1 MPKASANSRRCWS
14 RDSGCLA
21 DPGAPCRSR
30 RESIGLSPSPLTT
43 LRALRDARGLRQ
55 IDVASMAG
63 VDPTVVS
70 RIESAN
76 GFLGVQ
82 VRSIVRIAAA
92 LKVSP
97 VDLLPGLA
105 AVPKLRD

>member
-1 MPKASANSRRCWS
+1 M
-14 RDSGCLA
+14 
-21 DPGAPCRSR
+21 
-30 RESIGLSPSPLTT
+30 
-43 LRALRDARGLRQ
+43 
-55 IDVASMAG
+55 
-63 VDPTVVS
+63 VS

-82 VRSIVRIAAA
+82 VRSIVRVAAA

-105 AVPKLRD
+105 AVPKPLAKPG

>member
-1 MPKASANSRRCWS
+1 
-14 RDSGCLA
+14 
-21 DPGAPCRSR
+21 
-30 RESIGLSPSPLTT
+30 
-43 LRALRDARGLRQ
+43 
-55 IDVASMAG
+55 MAG

-82 VRSIVRIAAA
+82 VRSIVRVAAA

>member
-1 MPKASANSRRCWS
+1 MSSA
-14 RDSGCLA
+14 
-21 DPGAPCRSR
+21 
-30 RESIGLSPSPLTT
+30 PLTT

-82 VRSIVRIAAA
+82 LRSIVRIAAA
-92 LKVSP
+92 LGVSP
-97 VDLLPGLA
+97 VDLLPALA
-105 AVPKLRD
+105 VVPKRAGPSRSERVHV